1 MSNPM
6 NDQIMKDS
14 PIVSLF
20 RLCTAILIGSTLILG
35 TGSAWAGGGGHGH
48 KHDPQSKMERMTKK
62 LNLTQEQQEK
72 ILPILQD
79 KHHKMEALHNQMKD
93 VRQNAMSQ
101 VEAQL
106 TPEQLEKFRTAKE
119 ERKAKRQEYKKKHGK
134 GKGHHKDKHDKDDHH
149 D

>member
-6 NDQIMKDS
+6 NDQTIKDS
-14 PIVSLF
+14 PIVSLS
-20 RLCTAILIGSTLILG
+20 RLCMASLIGSALILG

-62 LNLTQEQQEK
+62 LDLTQEQQDK

-93 VRQNAMSQ
+93 VRQDAMSQ

-106 TPEQLEKFRTAKE
+106 TPEQLEKFRKAKE